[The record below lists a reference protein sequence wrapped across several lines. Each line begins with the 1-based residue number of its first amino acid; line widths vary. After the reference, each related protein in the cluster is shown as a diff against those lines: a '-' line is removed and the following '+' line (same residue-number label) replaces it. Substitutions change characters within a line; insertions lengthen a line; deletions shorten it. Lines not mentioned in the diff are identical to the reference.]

1 MKREQGAGGRGQGK
15 TEKQELRGIPAVE
28 VMMQKLSDVKPFTAL
43 PRALV
48 LYLVRDEIQKTR
60 KNILKG
66 KTKWDENAFLSLL
79 TVRVQHFIEPSIKKV
94 INATGVVLH
103 TNLGRAPLSAAWLD
117 ALKGVS
123 EGYSALEYDIEKGE
137 RGSRHAH
144 VGELVKY
151 LSGAEDGFAVNN
163 NAAAVLLVLNTMAE
177 GREVLISRGELVE
190 IGASFRIPDIMQ
202 KSGAILK
209 EVGTTNK
216 TKLSDYERAVT
227 KNTGIILKVHQ
238 SNFHM
243 VGFTQS
249 IGLKELVSLGKKY
262 KLPVVEDL
270 GSGCL
275 FDLSPHGLQEPTV
288 MHSVK
293 NGADVVTFSGDK
305 LLGGPQAGIIAG
317 KAKPVERLK
326 KNPLARAVRID
337 KLSLCALEN
346 TLRAYCLRENAR
358 ETIPVLN
365 MLTTSLEALQTKAER
380 LAKRLEPCASHVS
393 ISLEKVSSVPGGG
406 ALPDV
411 FMESW
416 AVSLEPRTIKVNAL
430 EKQFRRLNPPII
442 ARIEKNRVLL
452 DVRTI
457 FESEFEMI
465 QHGVEHAL
473 KS

>member
-1 MKREQGAGGRGQGK
+1 MENQG
-15 TEKQELRGIPAVE
+15 LRGIPAVE
-28 VMMQKLSDVKPFTAL
+28 VMMQKLSEVKPFTAL

-94 INATGVVLH
+94 INATGVVIH

-117 ALKGVS
+117 ALKSVS
-123 EGYSALEYDIEKGE
+123 EGYSTLEYDIEKGE

-163 NAAAVLLVLNTMAE
+163 NAAAVLLVLNTLAE
-177 GREVLISRGELVE
+177 GKEVLISRGELVE

-238 SNFHM
+238 SNFHI
-243 VGFTQS
+243 VGFTQFV
-249 IGLKELVSLGKKY
+249 GLNELAALGKKH

-275 FDLSPHGLQEPTV
+275 FNLSSYGMPEPLV
-288 MHSVK
+288 SQSVK
-293 NGADVVTFSGDK
+293 DGADVVTFSGDK
-305 LLGGPQAGIIAG
+305 LLGGPQAGIIVG
-317 KAKPVERLK
+317 KEKFVNRLK

-337 KLSLCALEN
+337 KLSLCVLEN
-346 TLRAYCLRENAR
+346 VLRAYCLQENP
-358 ETIPVLN
+358 EDTIPVLN
-365 MLTTSLEALQTKAER
+365 MLTRSPETLRNKAER
-380 LAKRLEPCASHVS
+380 LTKMLASCASNAE
-393 ISLEKVSSVPGGG
+393 IAIEKVSSLPGGG

-411 FMESW
+411 SMNSY
-416 AVSLEPRTIKVNAL
+416 AVSLIPKTMKINAF
-430 EKQFRRLNPPII
+430 EARLRQCDTPVI
-442 ARIEKNRVLL
+442 ARIEKNRLLL

-457 FESEFEMI
+457 PESEFEI
-465 QHGVEHAL
+465 IKRNLDAILQ
-473 KS
+473 S